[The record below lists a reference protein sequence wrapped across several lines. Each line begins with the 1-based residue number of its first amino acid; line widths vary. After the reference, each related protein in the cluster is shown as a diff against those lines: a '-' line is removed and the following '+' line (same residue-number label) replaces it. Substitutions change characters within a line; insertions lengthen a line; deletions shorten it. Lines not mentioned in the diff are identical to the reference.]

1 MADRAITIGLTG
13 GIGTG
18 KTTVAA
24 MLEDLGATVIHAD
37 TVGHEVYRP
46 HSEGWRL
53 VTEAFGT
60 EIVAQDG
67 TIDRQKLGKIV
78 FADSSALE
86 RLNAIVHPLISEEI
100 GRRIE
105 AHRAAGS
112 TAPVVVEAAILIEA
126 NWLPLVDT
134 VWVVVA
140 PQAAVIDR
148 VQAERQLSPQQI
160 QARIEAQ
167 IAEAKRRRYADVV
180 IDNKGDLQELRDQVR
195 AAWARLGNKIQP

>member
-1 MADRAITIGLTG
+1 
-13 GIGTG
+13 
-18 KTTVAA
+18 
-24 MLEDLGATVIHAD
+24 
-37 TVGHEVYRP
+37 
-46 HSEGWRL
+46 
-53 VTEAFGT
+53 
-60 EIVAQDG
+60 
-67 TIDRQKLGKIV
+67 
-78 FADSSALE
+78 
-86 RLNAIVHPLISEEI
+86 
-100 GRRIE
+100 
-105 AHRAAGS
+105 
-112 TAPVVVEAAILIEA
+112 VVVEAAILIEA

>member
-1 MADRAITIGLTG
+1 MITIGLTG

-24 MLEDLGATVIHAD
+24 MLEELGATVIHAD
-37 TVGHEVYRP
+37 AVGHEIYKP
-46 HSEGWRL
+46 TSEGWRL

-78 FADSSALE
+78 FADRAALE
-86 RLNAIVHPLISEEI
+86 RLNAIVHPLISAEI
-100 GRRIE
+100 QHRIQKHREAGGREPI
-105 AHRAAGS
+105 
-112 TAPVVVEAAILIEA
+112 VVEAAILIEA

-148 VQAERQLSPQQI
+148 VQAERQISPQQI
-160 QARIEAQ
+160 QARIDAQ
-167 IAEAKRRRYADVV
+167 LADAKRRRYADVV
-180 IDNKGDLQELRDQVR
+180 IDNKGDLKDLRAQVHS
-195 AAWARLGNKIQP
+195 AWARLGNDVRA